1 MFMFATSRTL
11 AVLGACGLAAT
22 VASAQPFQIIGSGAT
37 LQESFLRAPASTN
50 DYLDV
55 DGDGFAAINGS
66 MFPDQLAPVD
76 NSPPFIMNQHWQV
89 GYRISGSVFGFSE
102 LRDWGFISATAPN
115 GDAANGT
122 LNAAETDEAIYNR
135 QDLVDGNGNI
145 IAPGSTLNPG
155 GFPFRADENNNFQV
169 VTSGGSIGVDFAV
182 LDVPVSWATRQSGA
196 GFPNAVPGE
205 AGYGNN
211 DRPAVNADGTPIDT
225 NTFDNRLA
233 SLDGF
238 NGTVN
243 VNTSSPDSRTIFD
256 TAISLTPIAPI
267 TNFGTA
273 IEEADMSDVRH
284 WNLTGRRLNGENI
297 VVVTRDKG
305 SGTRNGF
312 MNGIG
317 VDPSY
322 GVGENI
328 GERITSSAGDILGP
342 NYQPTNKGGSSRMD
356 ATVINTRLGVGH
368 TGAERGISRGWLVNG
383 DMEIIAVRSDIKGGT
398 QFARPTLANVIDGGP
413 DGFNITGP
421 AVIATMGDPRNENL
435 LGGDMGNTNPAP
447 RNPNAGVF
455 LNNITR
461 SIGAIINPP
470 AGATTDF
477 TPGEFLFSNFLLV
490 AAADNVPQTNPPAG
504 SGVIPIVAN
513 PELNASVQALTLNNS
528 SQVFLNPAFA
538 SFNTSSAGL
547 VPTRTNGVTY
557 SDGVAGGGNYVDQG
571 GNAVAYGTSLSMR
584 NKIFFDFDGDG
595 ARSLADFDDAVSAFE
610 DRANFQTGTD
620 AIIEV
625 LGDAQ
630 GDGNFDL
637 IDLRYAADGLAIENG
652 VLNRAAGFA
661 ALDNASTSG
670 NLFGTT
676 LANGTYDAGDSVA
689 DVAGNLTTRGHTPVG
704 HDGTVDGLDIDY
716 VFANFGDW
724 SDFNQATNMDLSA
737 DMNGD
742 LVVDIAD
749 VCRILEILETS
760 YGDVNLD
767 GVVDS
772 ADRGIIAAASGT
784 GWANGDI
791 NGDGVVDGADL
802 TAFDGA
808 DPCVDCVADFNGDG
822 NVNILDVV
830 AFINNWN
837 AQGVGADFN
846 GDGNINI
853 LDVVAFI
860 TLWNAGC
867 P

>member
-1 MFMFATSRTL
+1 MFATSRKI
-11 AVLGACGLAAT
+11 AIIGACGLAASA
-22 VASAQPFQIIGSGAT
+22 ASAQPFQIIGSGAT

-66 MFPDQLAPVD
+66 LFPDQLAPID
-76 NSPPFIMNQHWQV
+76 NSSPFIDSQYWQV

-115 GDAANGT
+115 GDPANGDLDILT
-122 LNAAETDEAIYNR
+122 SPEVIYNR
-135 QDLVDGNGNI
+135 QDIRDGLGNI
-145 IAPGSTLNPG
+145 IAPGNLNNPG
-155 GFPFRADENNNFQV
+155 AFPFRADPANNFQV
-169 VTSGGSIGVDFAV
+169 VTSGGGIGVDFAV
-182 LDVPVSWATRQSGA
+182 LDVPVSWATRQMGD

-205 AGYGNN
+205 PGYGNN
-211 DRPAVNADGTPIDT
+211 LRPAVNPDGTPIDLAV
-225 NTFDNRLA
+225 FENRLV

-238 NGTVN
+238 NGATN
-243 VNTSSPDSRTIFD
+243 VNTANPDSRTIFD
-256 TAISLTPIAPI
+256 TAISITPIPPI
-267 TNFGTA
+267 TNFGTG
-273 IEEADMSDVRH
+273 IQQADMSDVRH
-284 WNLTGRRLNGENI
+284 WNITGRRLSGENI
-297 VVVTRDKG
+297 IVVTRDVG

-328 GERITSSAGDILGP
+328 GERITSSAGDLVGP

-368 TGAERGISRGWLVNG
+368 SGAERGVSNAWLVNG
-383 DMEIIAVRSDIKGGT
+383 AMEIIAVRSDIKGGT
-398 QFARPTLANVIDGGP
+398 EFARPTLANIIDGGP
-413 DGFNITGP
+413 NGFNINGP

-490 AAADNVPQTNPPAG
+490 AAAENVPQTNPPAG

-513 PELNASVQALTLNNS
+513 TELNPAVRDLTLNNP
-528 SQVFLNPAFA
+528 SQIFLNPAYQT
-538 SFNTSSAGL
+538 FNTNSAGF
-547 VPTRTNGVTY
+547 VPVRTSGPTY
-557 SDGVAGGGNYVDQG
+557 SDGVVGGGSYIDQG
-571 GNAVAYGTSLSMR
+571 GSLVFYGTTLSMR
-584 NKIFFDFDGDG
+584 NKIFFDFDNDG
-595 ARSLADFDDAVSAFE
+595 ARTLADFDDAVLAFE
-610 DRANFQTGTD
+610 NRAGFQPGTN
-620 AIIEV
+620 AVIEI
-625 LGDAQ
+625 LGDANC
-630 GDGNFDL
+630 DGNFDL
-637 IDLRYAADGLAIENG
+637 IDLRYAADGLAIVNG
-652 VLNRAAGFA
+652 ALDRAAGFA
-661 ALDNASTSG
+661 ALDTASSSG
-670 NLFGTT
+670 NIFGTT

-689 DVAGNLTTRGHTPVG
+689 DIAGNLTTRGHTPVG
-704 HDGTVDGLDIDY
+704 HDGVVDGLDIDY

-724 SDFNQATNMDLSA
+724 SDFNQAANMDLSA

-749 VCRILEILETS
+749 VCRVLEILETT

-767 GVVDS
+767 GVKDS
-772 ADRGIIAAASGT
+772 ADRGIIAAFSGT

-791 NGDGVVDGADL
+791 NGDGVVDAADL
-802 TAFDGA
+802 AAFDGPN
-808 DPCVDCVADFNGDG
+808 PCDDCVADFDG
-822 NVNILDVV
+822 SGAVNILDVV
-830 AFINNWN
+830 AFITNWN
-837 AQGVGADFN
+837 AQGPGSDF
-846 GDGNINI
+846 DGNGSINI

-860 TLWNAGC
+860 NTWNVGC
-867 P
+867 N